1 MIFAFRVRRYPCIF
15 ATIRTIGQS
24 GDRMNASVSEKVSKY
39 LSVLQNAF
47 NLQGLQGWSG
57 LRKYTHI
64 YRYTPIYK
72 YIFKKIDSW
81 IVFSGRQYSCGVAG
95 V

>member
-1 MIFAFRVRRYPCIF
+1 MIFAFVCSRYPCIF
-15 ATIRTIGQS
+15 ATIRKVGQS
-24 GDRMNASVSEKVSKY
+24 GARMNASVIEKVSKY
-39 LSVLQNAF
+39 LSVLQNTF
-47 NLQGLQGWSG
+47 TLQGLQGWSG

-81 IVFSGRQYSCGVAG
+81 IVF
-95 V
+95 

>member
-1 MIFAFRVRRYPCIF
+1 
-15 ATIRTIGQS
+15 
-24 GDRMNASVSEKVSKY
+24 MNASVIEKVSKY

-47 NLQGLQGWSG
+47 TLQGLQGWSG

-64 YRYTPIYK
+64 YKHTPIYK
-72 YIFKKIDSW
+72 YIFKKIDRW
-81 IVFSGRQYSCGVAG
+81 TLFVGRQYSCGLAG